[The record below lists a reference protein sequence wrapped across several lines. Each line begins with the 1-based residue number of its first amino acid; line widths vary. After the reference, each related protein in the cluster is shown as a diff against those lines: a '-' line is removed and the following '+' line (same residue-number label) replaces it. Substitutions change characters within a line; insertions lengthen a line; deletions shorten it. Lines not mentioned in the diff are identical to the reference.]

1 MFVTVTLNQINNK
14 CFGNLFLIGVTNGG
28 SDAPDASDSDND
40 EDEKTND
47 EENRS
52 ESPPKPKRK
61 RGRPPKVVRKEEKQ
75 GKDRWVSLQAE
86 R

>member
-1 MFVTVTLNQINNK
+1 M
-14 CFGNLFLIGVTNGG
+14 TNGG

-40 EDEKTND
+40 EDDKTND

-61 RGRPPKVVRKEEKQ
+61 RGRPPKVVRKEEKL
-75 GKDRWVSLQAE
+75 GKDRWVRLQILKVELGKKEAE
-86 R
+86 VDGEKNYRFNL